1 MDVNAFPRF
10 IHSMENLQL
19 TAPEDL
25 DLCISNSIWNCR
37 FANLPELFVNRN
49 CSLSSRVMNTAGSM
63 QVKTILRTLCLFFHF
78 SLCFLKTRPS
88 GSRDMRAL
96 IWCPGVWRNREMRG
110 C

>member
-25 DLCISNSIWNCR
+25 DLCISNSIRNCR

-49 CSLSSRVMNTAGSM
+49 WSLSCRVMNTAGSM
-63 QVKTILRTLCLFFHF
+63 QVKTILRTLCLFSI
-78 SLCFLKTRPS
+78 SLCVF
-88 GSRDMRAL
+88 
-96 IWCPGVWRNREMRG
+96 
-110 C
+110 

>member
-49 CSLSSRVMNTAGSM
+49 CSLSCRVMNTAGSM

>member
-25 DLCISNSIWNCR
+25 DLCISNSIRNCR

-49 CSLSSRVMNTAGSM
+49 WSFLDLILSNHCYSTKVVLKYECLPILSSQNNASVN
-63 QVKTILRTLCLFFHF
+63 LDC
-78 SLCFLKTRPS
+78 
-88 GSRDMRAL
+88 
-96 IWCPGVWRNREMRG
+96 
-110 C
+110 